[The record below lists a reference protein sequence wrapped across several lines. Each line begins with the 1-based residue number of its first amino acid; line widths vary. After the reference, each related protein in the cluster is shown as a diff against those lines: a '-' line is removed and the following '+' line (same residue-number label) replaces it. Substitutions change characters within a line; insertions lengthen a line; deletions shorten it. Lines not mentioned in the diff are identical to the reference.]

1 MNWPNHH
8 SEYKFLFSP
17 PRLRMMCA
25 GNSAP
30 IMWYPGILWKGRI
43 VSSSGFHFWFQKTK
57 VMPGDVQGTCGCFQ
71 KYGPSPQII
80 PFVHRVF
87 HEMFTIHFGGKH
99 PPYFWK
105 HPCGCKKH
113 LFQTWLPDEMNIHL
127 VRDILDTISHTHTHT
142 HTHKPHLSV
151 GPVHV
156 LADHMAIAGAPNWE
170 AHLLIFGAKS
180 TTFAKHHFSQPKVLT
195 PFRMNDWNT
204 KHLNS
209 KTWPI

>member
-142 HTHKPHLSV
+142 
-151 GPVHV
+151 
-156 LADHMAIAGAPNWE
+156 
-170 AHLLIFGAKS
+170 
-180 TTFAKHHFSQPKVLT
+180 QT
-195 PFRMNDWNT
+195 PFKRGSCARARGSHGHCWRPKLRST
-204 KHLNS
+204 PSHLRRQKYNLCQAPFFATQS
-209 KTWPI
+209 IDPF